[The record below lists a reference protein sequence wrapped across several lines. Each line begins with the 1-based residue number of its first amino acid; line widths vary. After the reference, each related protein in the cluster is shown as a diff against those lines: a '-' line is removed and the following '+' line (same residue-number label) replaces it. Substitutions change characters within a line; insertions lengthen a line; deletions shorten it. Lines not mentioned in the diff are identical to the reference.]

1 MAITLD
7 TALDSLYKRRG
18 GLYFRQFM
26 ISIGVG
32 ERRNDMTKAEL
43 VSRIAEEAGISKK
56 AATAALSSV
65 VSAVHEVLKKA
76 QKIRVT
82 DLGSFS
88 VVKRQ
93 ARQGVNPRTG
103 KPIKIPA
110 TKAPKFTAAQA
121 LKDAVKK

>member
-1 MAITLD
+1 
-7 TALDSLYKRRG
+7 
-18 GLYFRQFM
+18 
-26 ISIGVG
+26 
-32 ERRNDMTKAEL
+32 MTKAEL
-43 VSRIAEEAGISKK
+43 VSRIAEEAGVSKK
-56 AATAALSSV
+56 AAGAALASV
-65 VSAVHEVLKKA
+65 VSAIHEVLKKG

-110 TKAPKFTAAQA
+110 TKAPKFTAAKA
-121 LKDAVKK
+121 LKEAVKK